1 MTSCQPPG
9 SLSLIP
15 PLVCFAAVADRIL
28 IVPPARSNIRRRFA
42 WRDLRPNTCR
52 RKLALAS
59 AVWPQLL
66 FTNEG
71 LMTRTPMA
79 RTMAMARMM
88 LMARTMERMMA
99 MVMAGM
105 MA

>member
-28 IVPPARSNIRRRFA
+28 IVPPAPSNIRRRFA
-42 WRDLRPNTCR
+42 WRDLRPSTTGRRR

-79 RTMAMARMM
+79 RTMAMAR
-88 LMARTMERMMA
+88 TMERMMA